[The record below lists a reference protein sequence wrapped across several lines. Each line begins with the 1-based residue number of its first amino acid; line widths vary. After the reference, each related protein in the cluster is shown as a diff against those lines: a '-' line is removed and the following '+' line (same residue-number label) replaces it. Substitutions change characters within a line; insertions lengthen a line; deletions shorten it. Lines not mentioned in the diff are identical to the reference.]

1 MNNHFFYSFQAFDQ
15 YLQAKFPT
23 LKRYSGEGAEG
34 MLAFFD
40 LAFQQSVQCM
50 F

>member
-1 MNNHFFYSFQAFDQ
+1 MNIYFTQAFDQ
-15 YLQAKFPT
+15 FLQAKFPT
-23 LKRYSGEGAEG
+23 LKRYSGEGSEG

-40 LAFQQSVQCM
+40 LAFQQSAQCM